1 MSCRNFL
8 KEANIVSLKRL
19 HLLGENRFGNMLKD
33 AEENFERE
41 MNKLRSTSS
50 EVIQSWISNQG

>member
-1 MSCRNFL
+1 M
-8 KEANIVSLKRL
+8 SLKRL

-50 EVIQSWISNQG
+50 NSSFKG